1 MRNAK
6 SKYAIRKVIGSATVL
21 IGHVEHQDPLQPKF
35 TPRQPSD
42 YLKPIEGLHCSVEF
56 HMMKA
61 QFFQ

>member
-1 MRNAK
+1 
-6 SKYAIRKVIGSATVL
+6 VL